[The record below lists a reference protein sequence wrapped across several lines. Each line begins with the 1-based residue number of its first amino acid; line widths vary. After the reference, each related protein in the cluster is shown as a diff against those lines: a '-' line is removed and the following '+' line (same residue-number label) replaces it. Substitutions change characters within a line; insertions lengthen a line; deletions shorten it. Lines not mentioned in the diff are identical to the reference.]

1 MSQPKLKLVSQW
13 VIFCRRL
20 WGCKHNIEQ
29 HRITGGLSVVN
40 WELGLQRMWL
50 KSNMKNWD
58 LNSPEGVAQMTA
70 NEEAGME
77 LDPST
82 LPLTF
87 RQQS

>member
-1 MSQPKLKLVSQW
+1 M
-13 VIFCRRL
+13 
-20 WGCKHNIEQ
+20 
-29 HRITGGLSVVN
+29 VN